1 MPALHKD
8 NPNNITSSSA
18 LFPRKNILHSAERI
32 VFSKDNGNAPQ
43 LFAGMEGCVHLGAQP
58 TCGAVHAPAVKEQH
72 QPVREGESHLQRR
85 QETAF
90 RTVPS
95 RAFEGKAMLAEHPG
109 SSVTAGP
116 RGSVTPVGN
125 PTVLATTWGMS
136 KCCCQVP
143 KTGTVFANHRHAVQ
157 ALHAMLLRGALTYPC
172 HSQPAM
178 SHRPA
183 CTARTPE
190 MGVHGRQAPAAGC
203 RLEPAAK
210 LAVAACT
217 WKPAALLCLPR
228 ASFALPCLGRLLQMH
243 PQMPDVVR
251 PDGNQPCPSISTAPN
266 LQPLHPAV
274 GLCVLGTGGR
284 GYHSHPMSAPPAKN
298 IPAGFP
304 FNL

>member
-8 NPNNITSSSA
+8 NPNITSSSA

-32 VFSKDNGNAPQ
+32 VFSRDNGNALQ

-95 RAFEGKAMLAEHPG
+95 HAFEGKAMLAEHPG

-143 KTGTVFANHRHAVQ
+143 KTGTMFANHRHAMR
-157 ALHAMLLRGALTYPC
+157 AWHAMLLRGALTYPC

-183 CTARTPE
+183 CTARNPRD
-190 MGVHGRQAPAAGC
+190 GSSWQAGTSCWVLPGACSETGSGSRHLGARCAPLPPTGFFCLALPWQAAPDAPTDARC
-203 RLEPAAK
+203 CPSR
-210 LAVAACT
+210 
-217 WKPAALLCLPR
+217 WKPAVP
-228 ASFALPCLGRLLQMH
+228 FHQH
-243 PQMPDVVR
+243 R
-251 PDGNQPCPSISTAPN
+251 PKSA
-266 LQPLHPAV
+266 A
-274 GLCVLGTGGR
+274 
-284 GYHSHPMSAPPAKN
+284 SAPHGGALCPGDGWKGVSQPPN
-298 IPAGFP
+298 VTTSG
-304 FNL
+304 